1 MANAA
6 AGLRVVVSDRAA
18 VEPLRKALDG
28 KRGRGRVTLVVPMTN
43 DDAEAEV
50 TLPGSYAIAAGL
62 RDAIGGL
69 PGVMQVE
76 EI

>member
-1 MANAA
+1 VANAA
-6 AGLRVVVSDRAA
+6 AGLRIVLSDPAA
-18 VEPLRKALDG
+18 PEALRKILEG
-28 KRGRGRVTLVVPMTN
+28 KRGRGRVTLVVPMP

-50 TLPGSYAIAAGL
+50 TLPGTYSIAGGL

-69 PGVMQVE
+69 PGIAQVE